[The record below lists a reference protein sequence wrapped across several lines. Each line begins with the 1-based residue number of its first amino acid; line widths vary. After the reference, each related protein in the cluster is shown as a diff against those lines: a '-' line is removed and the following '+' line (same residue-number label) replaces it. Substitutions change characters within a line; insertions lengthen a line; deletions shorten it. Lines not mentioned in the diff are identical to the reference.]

1 MLNNIMKIH
10 ELLSEAIDLPND
22 GQGNYVVW
30 DPQRRTEVIVP
41 EKVVV
46 KMMADRR
53 IVGGS
58 LNTGKPSDYPIN
70 RSVIYKPSKAVDPN
84 APKVAPKSTRPGFID
99 SFKQGFKGVQQA
111 ADNIA
116 YSPVGR
122 ALGKVNQWAKAD
134 VRKSTMR

>member
-1 MLNNIMKIH
+1 MKIH

-53 IVGGS
+53 IVGGAF
-58 LNTGKPSDYPIN
+58 NIGKPTDYPIN
-70 RSVIYKPSKAVDPN
+70 RSVVYKPGKAIDPN
-84 APKVAPKSTRPGFID
+84 APKVAPKSTKPGFID
-99 SFKQGFKGVQQA
+99 SFKQGFKGVRNAVQNVRNTA
-111 ADNIA
+111 SDIE
-116 YSPVGR
+116 YSPIGK
-122 ALGKVNQWAKAD
+122 ALDKVNKN
-134 VRKSTMR
+134 STMR

>member
-1 MLNNIMKIH
+1 MKIH
-10 ELLSEAIDLPND
+10 ELLAEAIDLPND

-41 EKVVV
+41 EKVVI

-58 LNTGKPSDYPIN
+58 FNTGKPTDYPVN
-70 RSVIYKPSKAVDPN
+70 RSVIYQPKKAIDPN
-84 APKVAPKSTRPGFID
+84 APKIAPKSSKPGFID
-99 SFKQGFKGVQQA
+99 NFKQGFKTGYDAVNDFQ
-111 ADNIA
+111 
-116 YSPVGR
+116 YTKPGR
-122 ALGKVNQWAKAD
+122 ALDKINKWAQAD

>member
-1 MLNNIMKIH
+1 MKIR
-10 ELLSEAIDLPND
+10 ELLSEAIDLPSD
-22 GQGNYVVW
+22 GKGNYVVW

-53 IVGGS
+53 IVGGAF
-58 LNTGKPSDYPIN
+58 NIGKPTDYPIN
-70 RSVIYKPSKAVDPN
+70 RSVIYKPSKAIDPN
-84 APKVAPKSTRPGFID
+84 APKVTPKSNRPGFID
-99 SFKQGFKGVQQA
+99 SFKQGFNAVN
-111 ADNIA
+111 DFE
-116 YSPVGR
+116 YSKAGR

>member
-1 MLNNIMKIH
+1 MKIH

-41 EKVVV
+41 EKEVV

-70 RSVIYKPSKAVDPN
+70 RSVIYKPSKAIDPN
-84 APKVAPKSTRPGFID
+84 APKPKVSKPGAFD
-99 SFKQGFKGVQQA
+99 NFKQGFKKGYDAVNDFQ
-111 ADNIA
+111 
-116 YSPVGR
+116 YTKTGR
-122 ALGKVNQWAKAD
+122 ALDKINKWAQSD

>member
-1 MLNNIMKIH
+1 MLNIIMKIH
-10 ELLSEAIDLPND
+10 EILTEAIDLPND

-58 LNTGKPSDYPIN
+58 FNIGKPTDYPIN
-70 RSVIYKPSKAVDPN
+70 RSVIYKPNKAIDPN
-84 APKVAPKSTRPGFID
+84 APKVTPKSPNQGFIS
-99 SFKQGFKGVQQA
+99 SFKKGFKGVQQA
-111 ADNIA
+111 ADDLA